1 MESEKLS
8 ETLKERIVQ
17 RIVRNLLDIIILQM
31 ISNQPMWGYKIK
43 KEIENTYGIKIRHGA
58 LYPLLNMLENSGYLR
73 SKQEKHGGRIRKVYE
88 ITSKGILYLDAYYN
102 FLNEQLQIRKPEAF
116 LGKQNEEKLPIPQ
129 RRTGKAD

>member
-17 RIVRNLLDIIILQM
+17 RIVKNLLDIFILQI
-31 ISNQPMWGYKIK
+31 ISNQPTWGYKIK

-73 SKQEKHGGRIRKVYE
+73 SKQEKHKGRIRKIYE
-88 ITSKGILYLDAYYN
+88 ITSKGIQYLDAYYK
-102 FLNEQLQIRKPEAF
+102 FLNEQIQTKIL
-116 LGKQNEEKLPIPQ
+116 
-129 RRTGKAD
+129 TG

>member
-1 MESEKLS
+1 MS

-88 ITSKGILYLDAYYN
+88 ITSKGIQYVDAYYN
-102 FLNEQLQIRKPEAF
+102 FLKEQLQMKKSEITA
-116 LGKQNEEKLPIPQ
+116 GKQNEKRISIL
-129 RRTGKAD
+129 RHTARKTN